1 MFHCGMLSYSVRKKE
16 QVQQIMWPVKLL
28 PGDYILPLLW
38 STLHTERDMNFNIQD
53 PFLAART
60 PLYSR
65 YFRGWILQSIANR
78 SLNRYYRVAKLIYT
92 ESSMDRNSPEVSVVV
107 PLLNEQDNISPLY
120 EQTTQTLTDKHN
132 YEIIFVD
139 DGSSDDSF
147 TILSEL
153 QKADNKVRVIRFRK
167 NFGQTAALAAGF
179 AHARGSII
187 VAIDADLQNDPADIP
202 KMIDKLHEGFDV
214 VSGWRKKRHDN
225 AITRLIPSKIA
236 NWLIATITG
245 VKLHDFGCT
254 LKAYRRE
261 VLAETKLYGEMHR
274 FIPALASW
282 NGARITEMIV
292 NHRPRTAGAAKYGL
306 SRTLKV
312 VLDLIT
318 VKFLG
323 SFSTK
328 PIYIFGGLGVLSGIA
343 SVISGLAVLYQKF
356 ISATHLAMN
365 RNPLLVLTAMLITT
379 TIQFI
384 LMGLLAELLVRTYH
398 ESQNRPTYV
407 IKEILESTGGPDDQN
422 GDQK

>member
-1 MFHCGMLSYSVRKKE
+1 MDK
-16 QVQQIMWPVKLL
+16 
-28 PGDYILPLLW
+28 
-38 STLHTERDMNFNIQD
+38 
-53 PFLAART
+53 
-60 PLYSR
+60 
-65 YFRGWILQSIANR
+65 QSAG
-78 SLNRYYRVAKLIYT
+78 VPT
-92 ESSMDRNSPEVSVVV
+92 EVSVVV
-107 PLLNEQDNISPLY
+107 PLLNEQDNIKPLY
-120 EQTTQTLTDKHN
+120 EQITQTLTDKYD

-139 DGSSDDSF
+139 DGSSDNSF
-147 TILSEL
+147 AVLSCL
-153 QKADNKVRVIRFRK
+153 QKADTRLRVIRFRR
-167 NFGQTAALAAGF
+167 NFGQTAALSAGF
-179 AHARGSII
+179 AHTRGKII

-202 KMIDKLHEGFDV
+202 KMIAKLNEGFDV

-225 AITRLIPSKIA
+225 TITRLLPSMIA
-236 NWLIATITG
+236 NWIIAKTTG

-282 NGARITEMIV
+282 SGAKIAECIV

-306 SRTLKV
+306 GRTLKV
-312 VLDLIT
+312 ILDLMT

-328 PIYIFGGLGVLSGIA
+328 PIYIFGGLGLITALG
-343 SVISGLAVLYQKF
+343 SVASGLVVLYQKLVSGF
-356 ISATHLAMN
+356 AMN
-365 RNPLLVLTAMLITT
+365 RNPLLVLTALLITA

-407 IKEILESTGGPDDQN
+407 IREILESPSATTETRNEQSLS
-422 GDQK
+422 